1 MVDAT
6 NISCGRMKF
15 GIEQENTKYQF
26 MIALTFEVQ
35 LLFIIVQKKE
45 NYKKLASLYVVVEP
59 LKVAM

>member
-1 MVDAT
+1 
-6 NISCGRMKF
+6 MKF